1 MKKIEEDR
9 PKTWESRKSLGEL
22 QGHSSPPSI
31 FFPTLH
37 LTHNSDQVQIG
48 KLRVRGYI
56 PSLNICSPP
65 QVAHIFC
72 VYDEMT
78 REPSMQYYK

>member
-1 MKKIEEDR
+1 MREQKKLGRASR
-9 PKTWESRKSLGEL
+9 PLITSLDTL
-22 QGHSSPPSI
+22 PYVR
-31 FFPTLH
+31 TLH